1 MDSMGLAA
9 PVVNGKLMQNT
20 ANTTAAGTKGTG
32 EDANKKS
39 GSAMDKDSFL
49 QLLVAQMKYQDPM
62 EPTSN
67 TEYIAQYAQFSELE
81 AMNNLSSNMDLQR
94 ATSLVGKEVI
104 VKSTGASGETVYT
117 QGKVDYVSSEGTKA
131 YLTVNGKKFNID
143 DLDSVID
150 PEYSNALSLAEDFT
164 LSLNKLPNISGL
176 TPEYKS
182 VIDNLTDVYNDMTP
196 YQRSYLTQDT
206 VDKFNQYT
214 ERMNQLVPKGTE
226 DKTDAA
232 EADETIE

>member
-9 PVVNGKLMQNT
+9 PVMNGKLMQNT
-20 ANTTAAGTKGTG
+20 ANTTAAGAKGTG
-32 EDANKKS
+32 EDADKKS

-67 TEYIAQYAQFSELE
+67 TEYISQYAQFSELE

-117 QGKVDYVSSEGTKA
+117 QGKVDFVSSEGTKA
-131 YLTVNGKKFNID
+131 FLTVDGKKFSID

-150 PEYSNALSLAEDFT
+150 PEYSDAVSRAEEFT
-164 LSLNKLPNISGL
+164 LSLNKLPSIQGL
-176 TPEYKS
+176 TPEYKKA
-182 VIDNLTDVYNDMTP
+182 VDNLTDAYNNLTP
-196 YQRSYLTQDT
+196 YQKNYLSKDT
-206 VDKFNQYT
+206 VDKYNLYI
-214 ERMNQLVPKGTE
+214 ERMNQLVHATDTDNTTE
-226 DKTDAA
+226 
-232 EADETIE
+232 

>member
-1 MDSMGLAA
+1 MDGMGLAA
-9 PVVNGKLMQNT
+9 PVMNGKLMQNT
-20 ANTTAAGTKGTG
+20 ANTTAAGTKGAG
-32 EDANKKS
+32 EDENRKT

-117 QGKVDYVSSEGTKA
+117 QGKVDFVSSEGTKA
-131 YLTVNGKKFNID
+131 FLTVDGKKFSIE

-150 PEYSNALSLAEDFT
+150 PEYSNAVSLAEDFT
-164 LSLNKLPNISGL
+164 LSLNKLPSIQGL
-176 TPEYKS
+176 TPEYKK
-182 VIDNLTDVYNDMTP
+182 VLDNLTDVYNDMTP
-196 YQRSYLTQDT
+196 YQKNYLSKDT
-206 VDKFNQYT
+206 VDKYNMYI
-214 ERMNQLVPKGTE
+214 ERMNQLVPATDTDNTTE
-226 DKTDAA
+226 
-232 EADETIE
+232 

>member
-1 MDSMGLAA
+1 
-9 PVVNGKLMQNT
+9 
-20 ANTTAAGTKGTG
+20 
-32 EDANKKS
+32 
-39 GSAMDKDSFL
+39 MDKDSFL

-117 QGKVDYVSSEGTKA
+117 QGKVDYVSSEGTKSM
-131 YLTVNGKKFNID
+131 LSINGKMFNID

-150 PEYSNALSLAEDFT
+150 SEYSNALSLASDFE
-164 LSLNKLPNISGL
+164 LSLSKLPNLSGL

-182 VIDNLTDVYNDMTP
+182 VIDNLKDVYNDMTP
-196 YQRSYLTQDT
+196 YQKNYLSKET
-206 VDKFNQYT
+206 VDKFVK
-214 ERMNQLVPKGTE
+214 RVKKLSE
-226 DKTDAA
+226 DKKEL
-232 EADETIE
+232 EADRDFFYNRYRNLYTTQMHVLRHEKIYMEILK

>member
-1 MDSMGLAA
+1 MMDGMGLAA

-32 EDANKKS
+32 EEANRKA

-117 QGKVDYVSSEGTKA
+117 QGKVDFVSSEGTKA
-131 YLTVNGKKFNID
+131 FLTVNGKKYNID

-150 PEYSNALSLAEDFT
+150 PDYSNAMGLAEDFK

-176 TPEYKS
+176 SPEYKS
-182 VIDNLTDVYNDMTP
+182 VIDNLSDVYNDMTP
-196 YQRSYLTQDT
+196 YQKGYLGQDT
-206 VDKFNQYT
+206 VDKFNQYV
-214 ERMNQLVPKGTE
+214 ERMNQLTSALDEEEKTE
-226 DKTDAA
+226 
-232 EADETIE
+232 

>member
-1 MDSMGLAA
+1 MADIGLAA
-9 PVVNGKLMQNT
+9 PVQNGKLMQNT
-20 ANTTAAGTKGTG
+20 AATAAAGTKGTG
-32 EDANKKS
+32 ETERKAS
-39 GSAMDKDSFL
+39 SEMDKDSFL

-117 QGKVDYVSSEGTKA
+117 QGKVDFVSSEGTKA
-131 YLTVNGKKFNID
+131 YLTVNGQKYNIE

-150 PEYSNALSLAEDFT
+150 PEYSNAVSLAEEFKYS
-164 LSLNKLPNISGL
+164 LSKLPSIAGL
-176 TPEYKS
+176 TPEYKK
-182 VIDNLTDVYNDMTP
+182 VIDNLSDVYNDMTP
-196 YQRSYLTQDT
+196 YEKSYLGQDT
-206 VDKFNQYT
+206 VNQFNLYV
-214 ERMNQLVPKGTE
+214 ERMNQLVPRDTE
-226 DKTDAA
+226 ENTDKVDT
-232 EADETIE
+232 EETTE

>member
-1 MDSMGLAA
+1 MDGMGLAA

-32 EDANKKS
+32 EEANRKA

-117 QGKVDYVSSEGTKA
+117 QGKVDFVSSEGTKA
-131 YLTVNGKKFNID
+131 FLTVNGKKYNID

-150 PEYSNALSLAEDFT
+150 PDYSNAMGLAEDFK

-176 TPEYKS
+176 SPEYKS
-182 VIDNLTDVYNDMTP
+182 VIDNLSDVYNDMTP
-196 YQRSYLTQDT
+196 YQKGYLGQDT
-206 VDKFNQYT
+206 VDKFNQYV
-214 ERMNQLVPKGTE
+214 ERMNQLTSALDEEEKTE
-226 DKTDAA
+226 
-232 EADETIE
+232 

>member
-1 MDSMGLAA
+1 
-9 PVVNGKLMQNT
+9 
-20 ANTTAAGTKGTG
+20 
-32 EDANKKS
+32 
-39 GSAMDKDSFL
+39 
-49 QLLVAQMKYQDPM
+49 MKYQDPM

-117 QGKVDYVSSEGTKA
+117 QGKVDFVSSEGTKA
-131 YLTVNGKKFNID
+131 YLTVDGKKFSID

-150 PEYSNALSLAEDFT
+150 PEYSNALGLAEDFT
-164 LSLNKLPNISGL
+164 NSLNKLPNISGL

-182 VIDNLTDVYNDMTP
+182 VIDNLSDVYNDMTP
-196 YQRSYLTQDT
+196 YQRGYLSKDT
-206 VDKFNQYT
+206 VDKFNQYV
-214 ERMNQLVPKGTE
+214 ERMNQLVPATE
-226 DKTDAA
+226 TDNTT
-232 EADETIE
+232 E